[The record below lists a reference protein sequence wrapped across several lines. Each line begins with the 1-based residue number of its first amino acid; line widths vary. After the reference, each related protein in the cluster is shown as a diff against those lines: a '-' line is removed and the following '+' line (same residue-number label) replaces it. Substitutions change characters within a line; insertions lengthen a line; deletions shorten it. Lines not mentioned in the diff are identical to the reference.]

1 MGKHEKLLKVA
12 RNNVDGLSFE
22 EFKTLLRRC
31 HWAFDRQKGSHEIWF
46 SPQHN
51 RLPIQNRK
59 GKAKGYQVKQFL
71 AILDDEELNH
81 G

>member
-1 MGKHEKLLKVA
+1 MGKHEKLLKAA

-22 EFKTLLRRC
+22 EFKTLLRQC
-31 HWAFDRQKGSHEIWF
+31 NWEFDRQKGSHEIWF
-46 SPQHN
+46 SPKRN

-71 AILDDEELNH
+71 AILNDEELNH